1 MQSREFPGGLG
12 VVRIPGCHGP
22 GSIPGW
28 GTEMPQATWQK
39 KKKCYFYIEIL
50 GIRTWPV
57 VQKIAVFRATGGS
70 RITW

>member
-1 MQSREFPGGLG
+1 MQSREFPGGLV

-39 KKKCYFYIEIL
+39 KKKRSNWGPELFWE
-50 GIRTWPV
+50 
-57 VQKIAVFRATGGS
+57 RAWAGFQE
-70 RITW
+70 

>member
-1 MQSREFPGGLG
+1 MAWWWLGFQDAMAQVQSLVGELK
-12 VVRIPGCHGP
+12 CHKPRG
-22 GSIPGW
+22 
-28 GTEMPQATWQK
+28 K